1 MKRFGYIYAPRVRGN
16 LNLGPG
22 HWLVAPAGIIGAFN
36 TMGNV
41 FFTDWWLGDDIN
53 YDGTLPALEAGT
65 NHGPFKT
72 VAHAL
77 TQCAHDHDDYIIIV
91 DQWGEAT
98 PVAVSVTG
106 VHIIGLSSNPSR
118 LWPVWPV
125 NDVTG
130 DTAILTISSPSN
142 MCEIAGL
149 DFGGG
154 AAHAAIENI
163 AGTPM
168 GVYIHHNMFGSFWT
182 GDAPQD
188 AIRISVNATALR
200 VEANKFLGTSIH
212 AKGALTRDAIHFAA
226 AAISYGGDL
235 VDNIF
240 QGIPGIAIN
249 ILTHGEALVIKR
261 NEFTVPD
268 LADGE
273 AITLAGATVAGVMVD
288 DNAAMNGN
296 AQGDYAQNPFRDL
309 NAPNNHWG
317 RNYRGNAVIEPIIT

>member
-41 FFTDWWLGDDIN
+41 FFQDWWLGDDVN

-72 VAHAL
+72 YAHAL

-91 DQWGEAT
+91 DQWGEPT
-98 PVAVSVTG
+98 PVAISVRG
-106 VHIIGLSSNPSR
+106 VHTIGLSTNPSR

-154 AAHAAIENI
+154 ATHAAIENV

-168 GVYIHHNMFGSFWT
+168 GAYIHHCMFGALWA
-182 GDAPQD
+182 GDTPQD
-188 AIRISVNATALR
+188 GIRIGVNATALR
-200 VEANKFLGTSIH
+200 VEACKFLGTKVG
-212 AKGALTRDAIHFAA
+212 AQGALTRDGIRFGAA
-226 AAISYGGDL
+226 ANSRGGDL

-240 QGIPGIAIN
+240 QGIDNVAID
-249 ILTHGEALVIKR
+249 ILSHGEALVIKR
-261 NEFTVPD
+261 NEFTVED
-268 LADGE
+268 LANGE
-273 AITLAGATVAGVMVD
+273 AITIAGGTCAGIMVD
-288 DNAAMNGN
+288 DNHAMNGN
-296 AQGDYAQNPFRDL
+296 AQVGYGFTPYRDL
-309 NAPNNHWG
+309 NAPSNHWG
-317 RNYRGNAVIEPIIT
+317 RNYRGNTVIEPVIA

>member
-1 MKRFGYIYAPRVRGN
+1 MKRFGYINAPRVKGN

-22 HWLVAPAGIIGAFN
+22 HWLAAPAGIIGAFN

-41 FFTDWWLGDDIN
+41 FFVDWWNGDDTL
-53 YDGTLPALEAGT
+53 YDGTLPSLEAGT

-77 TQCAHDHDDYIIIV
+77 TQCANDHDDYIIIV

-98 PVAVSVTG
+98 PVAVSVRG
-106 VHIIGLSSNPSR
+106 VHIIGLSTNPSR

-149 DFGGG
+149 DLGGG
-154 AAHAAIENI
+154 AAHAGIENV

-168 GVYIHHNMFGSFWT
+168 GAYIHHCIFGSFWT
-182 GDAPQD
+182 GDTPQD
-188 AIRISVNATALR
+188 GIRIGANATALR
-200 VEANKFLGTSIH
+200 VEACKFLGTSIN
-212 AKGALTRDAIHFAA
+212 AKGFLARDGIRFASA
-226 AAISYGGDL
+226 GISYGGDL

-240 QGIPGIAIN
+240 QGLPGIGID
-249 ILTHGEALVIKR
+249 ILSHGEALVIKR

-268 LADGE
+268 LANGE
-273 AITLAGATVAGVMVD
+273 AITLVAATVVGVMVD
-288 DNAAMNGN
+288 DNHAMNGN
-296 AQGDYAQNPFRDL
+296 AQVGYGFTPYRDL

-317 RNYRGNAVIEPIIT
+317 RNYRGNAVIEPVIA